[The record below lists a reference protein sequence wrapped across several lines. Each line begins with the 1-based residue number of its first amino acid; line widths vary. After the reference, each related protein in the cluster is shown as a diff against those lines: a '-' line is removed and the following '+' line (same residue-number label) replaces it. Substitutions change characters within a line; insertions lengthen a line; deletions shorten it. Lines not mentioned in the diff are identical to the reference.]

1 MLKSCQRAKTVG
13 QQGNSA
19 DALQPLLIFVV
30 KNVTA
35 NSTPKNDVIVTANQH
50 HTPAVFRDCAI
61 PSLLRQGI
69 AKSEVGIV
77 LRSEFHYQ
85 TNMAGAT

>member
-1 MLKSCQRAKTVG
+1 MLKSYQRAKTVG

-61 PSLLRQGI
+61 PSLSRNSRNANSETSDKMKIVSIYGI
-69 AKSEVGIV
+69 
-77 LRSEFHYQ
+77 
-85 TNMAGAT
+85 